1 MDKLNRGVEW
11 ESEEIN
17 TFNPVVLCL
26 YRRRL
31 VSARGLADVDGMMSL
46 INVNSIGDI
55 STNYQETNNH
65 PWSRNPFFF
74 VPSNPKTPLHFMRF
88 SAQGFK
94 AYFPNITITLIR
106 SAKHRR
112 PNEFVFQVPRFLT
125 KFDIHQYLTKLYNL
139 ENITDIR
146 TTNFVGRRTVR
157 GREYSAKKTA
167 VVTLKEEL
175 DERGQAIPFWKIPPL
190 EEPELK
196 FMDPKADMKPRFPRY
211 K

>member
-1 MDKLNRGVEW
+1 
-11 ESEEIN
+11 
-17 TFNPVVLCL
+17 
-26 YRRRL
+26 
-31 VSARGLADVDGMMSL
+31 
-46 INVNSIGDI
+46 
-55 STNYQETNNH
+55 
-65 PWSRNPFFF
+65 
-74 VPSNPKTPLHFMRF
+74 MRF